1 MIGESFVRPSHQH
14 TGRESV
20 QLDGLAA
27 EQEEIEH
34 IGGECDNTAVPQIQ
48 YGDLALPI
56 IVVCFFLVIR
66 YHYGICY
73 V

>member
-27 EQEEIEH
+27 EQESVTMQLFLK
-34 IGGECDNTAVPQIQ
+34 DNMKI
-48 YGDLALPI
+48 
-56 IVVCFFLVIR
+56 
-66 YHYGICY
+66 
-73 V
+73 